1 LSIWRIAK
9 EIFESSLLSSPPEAL
24 QKDYLPLLDQTPT
37 KKANLQTPPFFSHE
51 NVDVRVDPVM
61 NDMQLATP
69 SLISDQ
75 HDVPVTPPSPAR
87 LTSMFNNCFDT
98 PQRHNATQPLVDSLA
113 SKTGFV
119 RRILNLVKKAKRK
132 VEHAANASASYLS
145 NSVQNIWHRTV
156 LKKRP
161 AAASQQMRQTQ
172 TRNNSDSNSQES
184 QTQTQEDSVSNTQ
197 EESTELPSQAIGT
210 QTHTN
215 SDFNTQESQTQ
226 TQDNSNY
233 NTQEESAAQEE
244 STKLLLQALG
254 ILNGVL
260 QAEEVNDL
268 TTSKQ
273 LNALAVTVLAKASGN
288 DEDVVELKCVIP
300 TAKGHSTKAKMFA
313 EIPFPRRPST
323 KEPEEKSKQNKTK
336 QLNEEQRK
344 LGRHL
349 KGFVP
354 GLKTACWF
362 SSSS

>member
-1 LSIWRIAK
+1 VSVVALVCLVCRLQINHHHETRQPLANCHDGELSIWRIAK

-172 TRNNSDSNSQES
+172 T
-184 QTQTQEDSVSNTQ
+184 
-197 EESTELPSQAIGT
+197 
-210 QTHTN
+210 HTN